1 MQPTAPSPSAGG
13 VRITGPFGLA
23 LASGFGARARRT
35 AAGAAA
41 LPTPCH
47 SIVPAQATW
56 PRCPARFKALLL
68 LLPVLLLSAGSAHAQ
83 SAALLAAYDA
93 GTNGLAPDPVAL
105 GWTKGGGAGGT
116 VAAVSQDG
124 AFGVNAW
131 DINDNTASA
140 IGANYRTNF
149 PAAQHASATSNG
161 WDFRAHLRL
170 TNGYSHLE
178 SIHLQYDNGASRW
191 FFFVDVDTSGQLTAR
206 VFNNGAGAGATY
218 TVQTNHDGLY
228 HEFLLAKDPASTN
241 AQLTCDGVPVCLVG
255 PYAASTTPGVT
266 FGAGSTAGDGAANFH
281 RVSFTVRPASTNP
294 LPATLRLARA
304 FTHHAVL
311 QRDQP
316 CPVFGMDAPGT
327 AITVRFAGQTLN
339 TTADPNGAWR
349 VDLAP
354 MSASA
359 TPREL
364 AITGSTNLT
373 LTNLLVGDVWLISG
387 QSNADFPLSSASNGA
402 GAIAAATNTLV
413 RYLQMAESPTTTVS
427 AWTSGQLARLNV
439 NDYFTYAWQVS
450 SPASAGAVSAIG
462 YFFAQHLQTNQGVP
476 IGLIDCA
483 VGGTLTESWIP
494 DSALAANPRL
504 QAIADHYLDS
514 DMVAPF
520 AKTRLLQNL
529 ATWDTAGR
537 PAPMPDHPYKPGVCW
552 RFGLAPLVPYALR
565 GVLWYQGETNAD
577 YYDPFD
583 YDLMARWHTQAFKVL
598 VASWRS
604 AWGWSLPF
612 YSVQLPRL
620 NRPSWPWFRESQ
632 LKCALS
638 ISNTAMA
645 VAWDYG
651 DSTNVHPT
659 QKQPVADRLAL
670 IARAQSYG
678 EAVEWSG
685 PLYRSS
691 RIQGGSMI
699 LDFDH
704 ADSGLM
710 ASDAQPLRLFQ
721 IAGTNRQFYTATA
734 VVSNRS
740 LIVSA
745 PEVPQPVAVRY
756 AWTPDGSI
764 NFYNAAGLS
773 ASPFRTDAWSTTN
786 RPVRVACIGDSITFG
801 LGITDTNQT
810 YPAQLQARLGG
821 EYDVRNFGK
830 SGCTVT
836 RDSVS
841 GWARGYLLQAEH
853 TNALA
858 FAPDVVICN
867 LGINDISTF
876 AQPYLTNLVRDY
888 REIIASYRALATAPR
903 FILWQPLAPLYP
915 GQTYYG
921 QPVVMNVNA
930 LLRQVADLTG
940 ADALDM
946 AAPLTGHPEWFP
958 DSLHPNAAGAARIAE
973 ATQGFLLQTVEPPA
987 GVKLSRLHATPLGA
1001 SQLVLSFEAPA
1012 NVASRLQEALLLD
1025 TASWANLQ
1033 LFDASPQPRLVA
1045 TTNPMPLLPR
1055 FYRLRLETD

>member
-1 MQPTAPSPSAGG
+1 MKLH
-13 VRITGPFGLA
+13 PFVTRH
-23 LASGFGARARRT
+23 RARP
-35 AAGAAA
+35 AA
-41 LPTPCH
+41 LPLGG
-47 SIVPAQATW
+47 ATFLS
-56 PRCPARFKALLL
+56 PPARVCGDRNVAAPRAACRWFLVLL
-68 LLPVLLLSAGSAHAQ
+68 LLPVLLLSAGSARAQ

-116 VAAVSQDG
+116 VAAVSPDG

-149 PAAQHASATSNG
+149 TAAQYASATSNG

-170 TNGYSHLE
+170 TNGYSGLE

-191 FFFVDVDTSGQLTAR
+191 FFFVDVNTSGRLTAR

-228 HEFLLAKDPASTN
+228 HEFLLAKDPTSSN
-241 AQLTCDGVPVCLVG
+241 AQLTCDGAPVCLVG

-266 FGAGSTAGDGAANFH
+266 FGAGSTGGDGAANFH
-281 RVSFTVRPASTNP
+281 RLSFTVRPASTNL
-294 LPATLRLARA
+294 LPTTLRLARA

-316 CPVFGMDAPGT
+316 CPVFGTDAPGT

-354 MSASA
+354 MLASA

-402 GAIAAATNTLV
+402 AAIATATNTLV
-413 RYLQMAESPTTTVS
+413 RYLQMAESPTTTAS

-439 NDYFTYAWQVS
+439 NDYFTYSWQVS

-476 IGLIDCA
+476 VGLIDCA

-504 QAIADHYLDS
+504 QAIADLYLDS

-529 ATWDTAGR
+529 AAWDTAGR

-552 RFGLAPLVPYALR
+552 RFGLAPIVPFALR

-583 YDLMARWHTQAFKVL
+583 YDLMARWHTDAFRAL
-598 VASWRS
+598 VAAWRA
-604 AWGWSLPF
+604 AWRRDDLPF
-612 YSVQLPRL
+612 YCVQLPRL

-632 LKCALS
+632 LKCALTV
-638 ISNTAMA
+638 SNTALA

-651 DSTNVHPT
+651 DSSNVHPT
-659 QKQPVADRLAL
+659 QKEPVAARLAL
-670 IARAQSYG
+670 IARARSYG
-678 EAVEWSG
+678 EAIEWSG
-685 PLYRSS
+685 PLYRSH
-691 RIQGGSMI
+691 RVEGTNVI
-699 LDFDH
+699 LDFTH
-704 ADSGLM
+704 ADSGLV
-710 ASDAQPLRLFQ
+710 SNDAQPLRLFQ
-721 IAGTNRQFYTATA
+721 IAGTNRQFFTATA
-734 VVSNRS
+734 AIVGSNII
-740 LIVSA
+740 LSA
-745 PEVPQPVAVRY
+745 PQVPQPVAVRY

-764 NFYNAAGLS
+764 NFFNGAGLP
-773 ASPFRTDAWSTTN
+773 ASPFRTDRWSTTN

-801 LGITDTNQT
+801 LGIADTNQT

-841 GWARGYLLQAEH
+841 GWARGYILQAEH

-867 LGINDISTF
+867 LGINDVSSF

-888 REIIASYRALATAPR
+888 REIIAAYRALATAPR

-921 QPVVMNVNA
+921 QPVVTNVNN
-930 LLRQVADLTG
+930 LIRQVADLTG

-958 DSLHPNAAGAARIAE
+958 DSIHPNADGAARIAE
-973 ATQGFLLQTVEPPA
+973 VTQGFLLQTLEVPA
-987 GVKLSRLHATPLGA
+987 GTKLSRLDATRSHADE
-1001 SQLVLSFEAPA
+1001 LVLSFNAE
-1012 NVASRLQEALLLD
+1012 
-1025 TASWANLQ
+1025 ANLAYVLQ
-1033 LFDASPQPRLVA
+1033 ASARLDGMSWFDIQSVAPSAAPRFVVV
-1045 TTNPMPLLPR
+1045 TNPLHEACR
-1055 FYRLRLETD
+1055 FLRLRLETDQL